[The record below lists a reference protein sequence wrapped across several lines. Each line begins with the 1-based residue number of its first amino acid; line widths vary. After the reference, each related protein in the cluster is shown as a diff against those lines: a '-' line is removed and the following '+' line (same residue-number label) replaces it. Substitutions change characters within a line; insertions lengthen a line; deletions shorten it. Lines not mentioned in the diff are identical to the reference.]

1 MADPLHARAAAMSA
15 AGTMAT
21 ARHLLGVGT
30 APLEDTFGSDVADRT
45 RGGSAV
51 FARAR
56 ALLDE
61 GASSSVDAPEE
72 LFALGLPAGLPG
84 GLALVAV
91 AHRATLISK
100 VSATRA
106 LKATMEAAAAEHG
119 RFAQQKAQTRLRKR
133 GEYDRKGGHAERR
146 RLALLAPDVGQLAQ
160 RLSSSV
166 SAARRAGGAPKVLG
180 GARSRGW
187 DQVGRTTL
195 PDRVSRPRRSVCS
208 ISAHEVD
215 VRCSS
220 SVCAAALV
228 AADRGSSRGM
238 TTRTRRRS
246 VERRDRSPLSV
257 CGAGDPRSGLCSHRH
272 PRA

>member
-1 MADPLHARAAAMSA
+1 MRPLPASCSPFSSAVAPVRCPCRSPLARACQAASVTRRPPEHFDPCPLVGLSLRA
-15 AGTMAT
+15 APAV
-21 ARHLLGVGT
+21 VGI
-30 APLEDTFGSDVADRT
+30 SC
-45 RGGSAV
+45 
-51 FARAR
+51 
-56 ALLDE
+56 
-61 GASSSVDAPEE
+61 
-72 LFALGLPAGLPG
+72 
-84 GLALVAV
+84 
-91 AHRATLISK
+91 AH
-100 VSATRA
+100 
-106 LKATMEAAAAEHG
+106 
-119 RFAQQKAQTRLRKR
+119 
-133 GEYDRKGGHAERR
+133 
-146 RLALLAPDVGQLAQ
+146 VGQLAQ

-166 SAARRAGGAPKVLG
+166 SAARRAGGAPEVLG

-208 ISAHEVD
+208 ISAHKVG

-246 VERRDRSPLSV
+246 IERRDRSPLSV